1 MINDRE
7 SFELLCNAV
16 LEGTA
21 SEAQLDQF
29 QQQLRGSAAA
39 RKAYAQQTQIH
50 ALLIWQQGRVAV
62 PTSVVLA
69 PMDFAPASQTLFSQ
83 WLGNL
88 FPIWGRVLVGVAAVM
103 MILGLT
109 FWFGFGH
116 SQKNSSVAI
125 YKNLPG
131 AVQKGVSV
139 DILAASESSYQVGQR
154 VVLERLEMKTG
165 SLRFRISSGA
175 VVDVEGSVALKLV
188 DPMRLQLLRGS
199 ITTDVGTEAKGFV
212 VDTVSA
218 RVLDL
223 GTRFG
228 VSVGDN
234 GSTDILVLQGEVEV
248 HRAGQPLTRESRLA
262 SLYEGEGA
270 RMVTWEAKI
279 QRLQAAALSGDRLM
293 ISGLN
298 APASAVITDVTDNIK
313 KANFYRC
320 YTIVPGGMTQGAL
333 ASLVHRGHRKL
344 IWQSLPDQPFPA
356 ELQGADI
363 IGTFQGEVIRKE
375 IPDINLDLSHPCAVY
390 VLFDSRATP
399 PDWLKRD
406 FKDTGL
412 RLRSGPWW
420 SDLLATKNLKPDAN
434 GELYIVHSVWRRD
447 VPAAGTVTLGAP
459 FIKGGK
465 YPYAMYGI
473 AVKALN

>member
-1 MINDRE
+1 MMNDHE
-7 SFELLCNAV
+7 SFERLCNAV

-21 SEAQLDQF
+21 SETQLEQF
-29 QQQLRGSAAA
+29 RQQLHSSAVA
-39 RKAYAQQTQIH
+39 RKAYTEQTQIH
-50 ALLIWQQGRVAV
+50 ALLTWQQGRVAV
-62 PTSVVLA
+62 PASVVLA
-69 PMDFAPASQTLFSQ
+69 PMDFAPASQTFFSQ
-83 WLGNL
+83 WFGNL
-88 FPIWGRVLVGVAAVM
+88 FPIWGRLLAGAAAVM
-103 MILGLT
+103 MILGLA

-116 SQKNSSVAI
+116 S
-125 YKNLPG
+125 
-131 AVQKGVSV
+131 QKGVSV
-139 DILAASESSYQVGQR
+139 DILAASESPYQVGQR
-154 VVLERLEMKTG
+154 VVLERLKMKTG

-175 VVDVEGSVALKLV
+175 VVDVEGPVALEFV
-188 DPMRLQLLRGS
+188 DPMRLRLLRGS

-228 VSVGDN
+228 VSVKGD

-248 HRAGQPLTRESRLA
+248 HRVGQPLTRESRLA

-270 RMVTWEAKI
+270 RMVSREAQI
-279 QRLQAAALSGDRLM
+279 QRLQAAALKGDRLM

-333 ASLVHRGHRKL
+333 ASLVHSGHRKL
-344 IWQSLPDQPFPA
+344 TWQSLPDQPFPE
-356 ELQGADI
+356 ELQGADV
-363 IGTFQGEVIRKE
+363 IGTFQGEVIRKDM
-375 IPDINLDLSHPCAVY
+375 PDINLDLARPCAVY
-390 VLFDSRATP
+390 VLYDRRAAP

-412 RLRSGPWW
+412 SLRSGPWW
-420 SDLLATKNLKPDAN
+420 PDIAKAKKIEPDAN
-434 GELYIVHSVWRRD
+434 GEFYVVHSVWRRD
-447 VPAAGTVTLGAP
+447 VPSAATVTLGTP
-459 FIKGGK
+459 FIKGQK

>member
-188 DPMRLQLLRGS
+188 DPMRLQLRRVEQFALVRLDKKRG
-199 ITTDVGTEAKGFV
+199 A
-212 VDTVSA
+212 
-218 RVLDL
+218 
-223 GTRFG
+223 
-228 VSVGDN
+228 
-234 GSTDILVLQGEVEV
+234 
-248 HRAGQPLTRESRLA
+248 
-262 SLYEGEGA
+262 
-270 RMVTWEAKI
+270 
-279 QRLQAAALSGDRLM
+279 
-293 ISGLN
+293 
-298 APASAVITDVTDNIK
+298 
-313 KANFYRC
+313 
-320 YTIVPGGMTQGAL
+320 TQ
-333 ASLVHRGHRKL
+333 
-344 IWQSLPDQPFPA
+344 
-356 ELQGADI
+356 
-363 IGTFQGEVIRKE
+363 
-375 IPDINLDLSHPCAVY
+375 Y
-390 VLFDSRATP
+390 
-399 PDWLKRD
+399 
-406 FKDTGL
+406 
-412 RLRSGPWW
+412 
-420 SDLLATKNLKPDAN
+420 
-434 GELYIVHSVWRRD
+434 
-447 VPAAGTVTLGAP
+447 
-459 FIKGGK
+459 
-465 YPYAMYGI
+465 
-473 AVKALN
+473 

>member
-7 SFELLCNAV
+7 SFEFLCNAV

-29 QQQLRGSAAA
+29 QQQLRGSAAV

-62 PTSVVLA
+62 PTSVVLS
-69 PMDFAPASQTLFSQ
+69 PMDFAPASPTLFSQ

-88 FPIWGRVLVGVAAVM
+88 IPIWGRVLAGAAAVM

-109 FWFGFGH
+109 FWFGFGQ
-116 SQKNSSVAI
+116 SQKNSSVAVH
-125 YKNLPG
+125 KNLPV
-131 AVQKGVSV
+131 AAQKGISV
-139 DILAASESSYQVGQR
+139 DILAASESPYQVGQR
-154 VVLERLEMKTG
+154 VVLERLEMKIG

-175 VVDVEGSVALKLV
+175 VVDVEGPV
-188 DPMRLQLLRGS
+188 DLEFVDAMRLRLLRGNV
-199 ITTDVGTEAKGFV
+199 TTDVGTEAKGFV
-212 VDTVSA
+212 VDTASA

-228 VSVGDN
+228 VSVGDD
-234 GSTDILVLQGEVEV
+234 GATDVVVLQGEVEV
-248 HRAGQPLTRESRLA
+248 HRAGEPLTLESRLA
-262 SLYEGEGA
+262 SLYEGDAA
-270 RMVTWEAKI
+270 RMASREAKI
-279 QRLQAAALSGDRLM
+279 QRLQAAALSGDRLA

-298 APASAVITDVTDNIK
+298 APASSVVTDVTDNIK

-344 IWQSLPDQPFPA
+344 TWLSLPDQPFPE
-356 ELQGADI
+356 ELQGADV

-375 IPDINLDLSHPCAVY
+375 LPDISLDLARPCSVY
-390 VLFDSRATP
+390 VMFDSRATP

-459 FIKGGK
+459 FIKGENR
-465 YPYAMYGI
+465 PYAMYGI